1 VYPGNAGQCEPEYG
15 YALGCT
21 FQAVKQLYF
30 YPLKNSS
37 LYCNFYFLV
46 SYYWY
51 VQLFMTEKEYNDCV
65 NLYADNV
72 FRFIV
77 KNLRHEE
84 DARDVVQTAFEKL
97 WRNREDVDATKS
109 KSYLFTV
116 AYNQMIDHL
125 RKVKR
130 VYLKE
135 EFREETRVQDKH
147 IDNVKAVLKEAL
159 ARLSETQRSL
169 VMLKDYEG
177 YSYEEIGKIM
187 NLNESQVKVYLHR
200 ARLQLKEYIV
210 KVENVI

>member
-1 VYPGNAGQCEPEYG
+1 
-15 YALGCT
+15 
-21 FQAVKQLYF
+21 
-30 YPLKNSS
+30 
-37 LYCNFYFLV
+37 
-46 SYYWY
+46 
-51 VQLFMTEKEYNDCV
+51 MTEKEYNECV

-72 FRFIV
+72 YRFIV
-77 KNLRHEE
+77 KNLRNEE

-97 WRNREDVDATKS
+97 WRNRKDVDGNKS

-130 VYLKE
+130 IHLKE
-135 EFREETRVQDKH
+135 DFKEETKVQYRH
-147 IDNVKAVLKEAL
+147 ADNAMAVLHEAL

-177 YSYEEIGKIM
+177 YTYEEIGKIM